1 MSQFE
6 QDMNEV
12 SLSIEEAKYQVS
24 LYEALGRLRDN
35 KDFKLLITKD
45 FFNMEAE
52 RVVGAKAEAGMMMN
66 EVGMNM
72 LDNIIVSIGG
82 LRQYFIK
89 IQMRGQQAAVS
100 IAEDQQTQEDLRQE
114 ALENEE

>member
-1 MSQFE
+1 MSTFN
-6 QDMNEV
+6 QDMQAIR
-12 SLSIEEAKYQVS
+12 LSIEEAQHQVA

-35 KDFKLLITKD
+35 KDFDMLITQD

-66 EVGMNM
+66 EVGMKM
-72 LDNIIVSIGG
+72 LDNIIISIGG

-89 IQMRGQQAAVS
+89 IQMRGQEAAVA
-100 IAEDQQTQEDLRQE
+100 IAEDQETEEELRI
-114 ALENEE
+114 EELARGE

>member
-6 QDMNEV
+6 QDMNEIR
-12 SLSIEEAKYQVS
+12 LSIEEAKYQVS
-24 LYEALGRLRDN
+24 LYEALGRLKEN
-35 KDFKLLITKD
+35 KDFALLIEKD

-72 LDNIIVSIGG
+72 LDNIIISIGG

-89 IQMRGQQAAVS
+89 IQMRGQQAALS
-100 IAEDQQTQEDLRQE
+100 IAEDQETEESLQKED
-114 ALENEE
+114 LENEG